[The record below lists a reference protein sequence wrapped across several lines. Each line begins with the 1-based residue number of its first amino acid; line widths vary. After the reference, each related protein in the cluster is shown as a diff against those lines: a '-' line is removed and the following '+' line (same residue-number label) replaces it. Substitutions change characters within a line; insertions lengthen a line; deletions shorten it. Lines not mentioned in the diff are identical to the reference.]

1 MDEEKKYLVIRKN
14 KGKFCTIYGDD
25 ANIISSL
32 FGYKILNNN
41 KVGFPESILNK
52 IINILEDKIFA
63 LGEVLPNILK
73 SSTNLKNVIP
83 IGESNESSCP
93 LTEYGV
99 LKSLN
104 QIYKVLGNQFI
115 PLSIKRQ
122 FNNTEIDPHI
132 PMELFI

>member
-52 IINILEDKIFA
+52 IINILEDNKISYMVIYIDKSPLVKDFKK
-63 LGEVLPNILK
+63 LNYEVYKNKAIKKLDYVDK
-73 SSTNLKNVIP
+73 VNLIN
-83 IGESNESSCP
+83 
-93 LTEYGV
+93 Y
-99 LKSLN
+99 
-104 QIYKVLGNQFI
+104 IY
-115 PLSIKRQ
+115 SY
-122 FNNTEIDPHI
+122 
-132 PMELFI
+132 